1 MDGRY
6 VLILGAGLMQRPS
19 FEAAKELGFK
29 VLAVDANPN
38 AVCVPFADHFE
49 LIDLK
54 DREKIAEFA
63 LLHKEN
69 IAGVFTAGTDF
80 SASVS
85 YVAQKC
91 GFKSHSF
98 EAAVNA
104 SDKIKMRGCFK
115 AMNVSSPEFT
125 QIERSHIA
133 SFLKPEILD
142 SMKFPKVVKPVDNM
156 GARGCRLIRNKA
168 EFLPSVEDAARNSR
182 SGRAI
187 LEDYM
192 EGPEFSID
200 SVVYNG
206 TLTITGFADRHIYY
220 PPYFI
225 EMGHTM
231 PSVFDEEKKLEL
243 IQTFAK
249 GIAALGLT
257 CGAAKADIKYTAKG
271 PMIGEIAARLSG
283 GYMSGWTYPYASS
296 LNLTKSLMQIALGL
310 EPKELL
316 DQRIPLDVKD
326 CPFKVY
332 EVPCKNVS
340 AERAWISIPGKIH
353 KVYNADSASCHPF
366 VKNMFFRSRKGNTVS
381 FPRNNVEKCGN
392 VISLAPTHELAVEAA
407 EKSVSTLVLRLEK
420 NNRATQEFLE
430 GKCHKSEKSF
440 PPDAFALDEGQKKT
454 LLDFADKNPV
464 FEKDVSAVSFFPQ
477 DIIENLLSVFDY
489 NHRSLAQTLKLFD
502 SISPGHARLDT
513 KLFVRA
519 LIRGGIQGILY
530 VADCNAAKK
539 ERRGF
544 PFK

>member
-1 MDGRY
+1 MDGKY

-29 VLAVDANPN
+29 TLVVDANPD
-38 AVCVPFADHFE
+38 AVCVPFADQFE

-63 LLHKEN
+63 FLHKDN

-91 GFKSHSF
+91 GFKAHSF

-115 AMNVSSPEFT
+115 ASNVSSPEFV

-156 GARGCRLIRNKA
+156 GARGCRLIRSKD
-168 EFLPSVEDAARNSR
+168 EFLHAVEDAARNSR

-231 PSVFDEEKKLEL
+231 PSVFDEAKKMEL

-257 CGAAKADIKYTAKG
+257 CGVAKADIKYTAKG

-296 LNLTKSLMQIALGL
+296 INLTKVAMQIALGL
-310 EPKELL
+310 EPEELL
-316 DQRIPLDVKD
+316 RQRQPLDIKD

-332 EVPCKNVS
+332 DLPCKNVS

-353 KVYNADSASCHPF
+353 KVYNADSASCVPF
-366 VKNMFFRSRKGNTVS
+366 VKNMFFRCRKGSSVS

-392 VISLAPTHELAVEAA
+392 VISLASTHSLAVDAA
-407 EKSVSTLVLRLEK
+407 ERSVSTLVLRLEK
-420 NNRATQEFLE
+420 NNRATQEFLD
-430 GKCHKSEKSF
+430 GSCRKSEKAF
-440 PPDAFALDEGQKKT
+440 PPDAFSFDEGQKNA
-454 LLDFADKNPV
+454 LLDFAEKNPL
-464 FEKDVSAVSFFPQ
+464 FKKDGLAKEFFGDEMIQ
-477 DIIENLLSVFDY
+477 KLSSVFDY
-489 NHRSLAQTLKLFD
+489 NHRTFGQTLKLFD
-502 SISPGHARLDT
+502 TLCPCHSSLDT
-513 KLFVRA
+513 KTFVKA

-530 VADCNAAKK
+530 LADSNAGKK
-539 ERRGF
+539 TKRGF